1 MRTIT
6 IDNEEWEIVP
16 ENTIEVNDYEYK
28 SYSES
33 KPIFRN
39 KFTFNTIERLINVD
53 IKTNIH
59 FIFSRVSAEIACR
72 LIQGEDIWD
81 GKVDLERL
89 NAVVFLLF
97 KPAGRGKDLD
107 WSPTTDQLK
116 VFAELIKKPDSKFKI
131 GMDSCLINKVSQVR
145 ELTALEEMYTD
156 TCEGAR
162 MSCYI
167 TPDERLVPC
176 SFGDH
181 DKYGIDIS
189 KGNLKDVWWDGK
201 PFKDF
206 RHILM
211 GSKACCPYTV
221 KGF

>member
-16 ENTIEVNDYEYK
+16 ENTIEVNNYEYK

-39 KFTFNTIERLINVD
+39 KFTFNTIERLMDAD

-72 LIQGEDIWD
+72 LIQGDDIWD
-81 GKVDLERL
+81 GKVDLDRL
-89 NAVVFLLF
+89 DAIVFLLF

-107 WSPTTDQLK
+107 WSPTVEQLK
-116 VFAELIKKPDSKFKI
+116 VFAEVIKKPDCKFKV
-131 GMDSCLINKVSQVR
+131 GMDSCLVNKVAQAR
-145 ELTALEEMYTD
+145 QLTPLEDMYAD

-167 TPDERLVPC
+167 TPDERIVPC

-189 KGNLKDVWWDGK
+189 KGNLQEVWKTGK
-201 PFKDF
+201 PFIKF
-206 RHILM
+206 REVLADT
-211 GSKACCPYTV
+211 KACCPYTV
-221 KGF
+221 LGF